1 MGSVG
6 EPLLLQRERQGR
18 GAAPRSV
25 DEVEVNFIER
35 EGARLL
41 DHALVGSRDTLAW
54 CRERGRALPAGARAA
69 RSLRAEVV
77 RALLPLALTVG
88 GPSAAGEEGSEPE
101 PSPGDEVY
109 EALLDRRAWSEE
121 VCQAVRDAAPATK
134 AFKLEQARALIAAFF
149 AAHGFVAKGKRLL
162 SADKQVRAT
171 IGARSLRIDLGG
183 PGQWRKPPSLQGRE
197 LYLKDFARQLIAL
210 AEV

>member
-1 MGSVG
+1 YGVWG
-6 EPLLLQRERQGR
+6 LALYPAGRQWG
-18 GAAPRSV
+18 
-25 DEVEVNFIER
+25 
-35 EGARLL
+35 L
-41 DHALVGSRDTLAW
+41 DWDGLTRAISS
-54 CRERGRALPAGARAA
+54 ALPAGARAA